1 VPRRRLLIVAGA
13 TAVVFVILTVLV
25 AVRVSPLM
33 RADAAISSV
42 ALRVAL
48 EHPVWRACAVA
59 VTTSGGPGVVT
70 VAAVTAAVALFVAGR
85 RRDAAFVA
93 VTMLGSA
100 GIRLLVLNSV
110 ARPRPADRL
119 APAAGFSFPSGHTT
133 GSAAA
138 ALTALAV
145 LWPLLRA
152 RVRRIVAV
160 AVVVWAMSVGIS
172 RVALVVHWPT
182 DVLGG
187 WLLATTVV
195 VAAIALLRRAERD
208 LQPGAGQIHE
218 LDGRGR
224 RGRREGGDQDED
236 AEQPPAAGFG
246 GGIGEGPHPTHGNPA
261 VDPQ

>member
-1 VPRRRLLIVAGA
+1 MPHRRLLIVAAA
-13 TAVVFVILTVLV
+13 TAVVFASLTVLV
-25 AVRVSPLM
+25 AARVGPLM
-33 RADAAISSV
+33 RADAAISSA
-42 ALRVAL
+42 ALRAAL
-48 EHPVWRACAVA
+48 AHPVWRACAVA
-59 VTTSGGPGVVT
+59 VTTSGGPSVVT
-70 VAAVTAAVALFVAGR
+70 VAAVIAVVALFGAGR
-85 RRDAAFVA
+85 RRDAVFVV

-133 GSAAA
+133 ESAAA

-152 RVRRIVAV
+152 RVRGIVAV
-160 AVVVWAMSVGIS
+160 AVVVWALAVGIS

-187 WLLATTVV
+187 WLLASTVV
-195 VAAIALLRRAERD
+195 VAAIALLRRAERGS
-208 LQPGAGQIHE
+208 QPGAGQIRE

-236 AEQPPAAGFG
+236 GEQPPAAGFG
-246 GGIGEGPHPTHGNPA
+246 GGIGESPHPAHGDPT